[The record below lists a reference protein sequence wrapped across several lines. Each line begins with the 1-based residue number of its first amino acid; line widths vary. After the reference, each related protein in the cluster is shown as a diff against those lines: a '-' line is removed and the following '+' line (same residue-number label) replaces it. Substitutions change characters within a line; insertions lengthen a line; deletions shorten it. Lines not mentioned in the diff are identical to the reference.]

1 MTLLLVIRTPLVTPE
16 NRVATPL
23 HLDTD
28 AQHSLRGIATTPSRV
43 SRETLGVLGPVHSWS
58 PHFSDA
64 ARIGAWGRLV
74 IIWG

>member
-1 MTLLLVIRTPLVTPE
+1 VTLLLVIRAPLELPE
-16 NRVATPL
+16 NRV
-23 HLDTD
+23 D
-28 AQHSLRGIATTPSRV
+28 QHRYASIRTRKTPSRV